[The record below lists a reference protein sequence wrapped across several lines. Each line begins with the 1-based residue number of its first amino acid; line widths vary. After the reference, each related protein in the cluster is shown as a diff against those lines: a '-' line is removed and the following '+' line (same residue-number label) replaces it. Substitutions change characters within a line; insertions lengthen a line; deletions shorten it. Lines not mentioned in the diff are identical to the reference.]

1 MDYYQ
6 HLGVNRN
13 SSPEEIKHAY
23 RRLAMK
29 HHPDKGGD
37 EAEFKKINEA
47 YAVLGDP
54 QKKSNYDS
62 LQSQQGWTG
71 FNWNNER
78 PSPGDPFDFEDILRH
93 VRNFQDRSQ
102 RQKNPDAITDVHIN
116 LEQLFTGTDMLVDV
130 GYAREVIYVNPGTK
144 NGTKLRLKGKGPR
157 RYKDAPPGD
166 LIVRVNVDIPENM
179 AIDGN
184 NLYARIDVNA
194 LEAIVGSDITLDH
207 PLGKELIVT
216 IPKGTQGGTKL
227 RLKGLGIPDS
237 NTRTTGDYFV
247 IVNIFIPDVSD
258 SNHIEALNKI
268 IENR

>member
-1 MDYYQ
+1 
-6 HLGVNRN
+6 
-13 SSPEEIKHAY
+13 
-23 RRLAMK
+23 
-29 HHPDKGGD
+29 
-37 EAEFKKINEA
+37 
-47 YAVLGDP
+47 
-54 QKKSNYDS
+54 
-62 LQSQQGWTG
+62 
-71 FNWNNER
+71 
-78 PSPGDPFDFEDILRH
+78 
-93 VRNFQDRSQ
+93 
-102 RQKNPDAITDVHIN
+102 
-116 LEQLFTGTDMLVDV
+116 MLVDV

-207 PLGKELIVT
+207 PLGKELKVT